1 MPSEPRRLLVSFS
14 GGQTSGYMSK
24 VIKDAYENQYDD
36 VIYVF
41 GNTGEEDERCL
52 RFVDR
57 CDREFGLRV
66 VWVEALV
73 HHGERRGTGHRVVT
87 FETAS
92 RNGEPYESHIQK
104 YGIPNKAFPH
114 CTRELKYRPIHSYA
128 ASLGWKDYDTAI
140 GIRTDERRRV
150 AANATQDK
158 VVYPLLDWF
167 PSDKQDVNSFWEDQS
182 FSLGMQEH
190 EGNCRWCW
198 KKSDAKLLRLM
209 TERPAIFDF
218 PARMERTYPRVGA
231 EFAKDRAARDRTF
244 FRMNRSVEDLR
255 KLHAEIGSRDV
266 STSSD
271 ADSGCTESCE
281 LYETEIVR
289 E

>member
-1 MPSEPRRLLVSFS
+1 MKRLLVSFS
-14 GGQTSGYMSK
+14 GGQTSGYMAK
-24 VIKDAYENQYDD
+24 VIKEAYEDRYDE

-57 CDREFGLRV
+57 CDREFALGV
-66 VWVEALV
+66 VWVEAVV
-73 HHGERRGTGHRVVT
+73 HHGSRKGTEHRVVT
-87 FETAS
+87 FDTAS
-92 RNGEPYESHIQK
+92 RHGEPYEAHIQK
-104 YGIPNKAFPH
+104 YGIPNMAFPH

-128 ASLGWKDYDTAI
+128 ASLGWTDYETAI

-150 AANATQDK
+150 SKGATADK
-158 VVYPLLDWF
+158 IVYPLLDWF

-209 TERPAIFDF
+209 TENPAIFDF
-218 PARMERTYPRVGA
+218 PERMERTYPRVGA
-231 EFAKDRAARDRTF
+231 EFLKDPAARNRTF
-244 FRMNRSVEDLR
+244 FRGNRGVEDLR
-255 KLHAEIGSRDV
+255 RLHAEVGSRIIPINPDD
-266 STSSD
+266 D
-271 ADSGCTESCE
+271 AGCSESCE
-281 LYETEIVR
+281 VYEMEQPA
-289 E
+289 